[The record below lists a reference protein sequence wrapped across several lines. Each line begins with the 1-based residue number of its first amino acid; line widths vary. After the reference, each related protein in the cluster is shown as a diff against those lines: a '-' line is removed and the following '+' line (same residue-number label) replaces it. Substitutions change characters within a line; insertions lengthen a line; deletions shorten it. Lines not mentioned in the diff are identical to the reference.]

1 MDLKQKGD
9 ENEATLTMAMAMS
22 GFTWSRNHGYKYG
35 WIGLTEEIG
44 VEWERGKRKEKLNW
58 KGEKQMNKKWV
69 FKFSIWSIHF

>member
-1 MDLKQKGD
+1 MDLKRKGD

-44 VEWERGKRKEKLNW
+44 VEWERGKRKEKLN
-58 KGEKQMNKKWV
+58 
-69 FKFSIWSIHF
+69 